1 MSQGVFSVTG
11 LDVSN
16 LLQRVSKLNS
26 VGTSNFNLVGLHVQ
40 TYLISRYRSSLRF
53 WSSLKSPLMHFNF
66 VAHHISPMVSL

>member
-40 TYLISRYRSSLRF
+40 TRYRGSLRF